1 MCPYIYIILPS
12 YAVCAFLGGLTVVL
26 FCYVRLGR
34 LQMEFRDF
42 LLALLYSGVGAFLGS
57 RLLFDIVNIR
67 NILHATSITQALI
80 RLIFG
85 GFVFYGGLFGAIM
98 GLIVFTCHHNSYT
111 PSSLLNF
118 AAPAFPLFH
127 FWGRIGC
134 FTAGCCYGT
143 LLNSPLELQFCQL
156 TRIPVQLIESAM
168 EFFLFALLLL
178 LERLRKENL
187 LKCYLFLYALCRFF
201 IEFFRGDEVRGILF
215 GLSSS
220 QWISIIIVLTVFL
233 HKSILKKF

>member
-12 YAVCAFLGGLTVVL
+12 YAVCAFLGGLAAVL
-26 FCYVRLGR
+26 FCYLRLGR

-42 LLALLYSGVGAFLGS
+42 LLAVLYSGIGAFLGS

-80 RLIFG
+80 RLISG

-98 GLIVFTCHHNSYT
+98 GLILFTCHHDSYT
-111 PSSLLNF
+111 SSTLLNF

-134 FTAGCCYGT
+134 FAAGCCYGT
-143 LLNSPLELQFCQL
+143 LLKNPLELQFCQL

-168 EFFLFALLLL
+168 EFLLFVLLLV
-178 LERLRKENL
+178 LEQRQKKNL
-187 LKCYLFLYALCRFF
+187 LKWYLLLYALFRFF
-201 IEFFRGDEVRGILF
+201 IEFFRGDEARGILF

-220 QWISIIIVLTVFL
+220 QWISIVVILMMFRRE
-233 HKSILKKF
+233 SILK